1 MLVDDVVAGCTVASF
16 RSFAIAVQK
25 EDAIELFKDGCVVQE
40 GDVDLL
46 GHEVEGVRIVL
57 PVLASA
63 EGLRKDIVSPVQA
76 SAEGLRKDI
85 VSPVQASAEGLRKD
99 IVSPVQASAVV
110 LLKDVDIGDL
120 AVPPVPASAIE
131 LFKEVAPKVPS
142 SPKT

>member
-25 EDAIELFKDGCVVQE
+25 EDAIELFKDGFVVQE
-40 GDVDLL
+40 CDVDLL

-85 VSPVQASAEGLRKD
+85 VSPVQASA
-99 IVSPVQASAVV
+99 VV

-120 AVPPVPASAIE
+120 VVPPVPASAIE

>member
-25 EDAIELFKDGCVVQE
+25 EDAIELFKDGFVVQE

-76 SAEGLRKDI
+76 SAEGLRKD
-85 VSPVQASAEGLRKD
+85 
-99 IVSPVQASAVV
+99 
-110 LLKDVDIGDL
+110 VDIGDL
-120 AVPPVPASAIE
+120 VVPPVPASAIE